1 MPSAPRVIV
10 LSPSDNVAVA
20 LTDLPAGARVQAG
33 GHEIHA
39 TELIAQG
46 HKLSLRDIAAGE
58 IVVKYG
64 FPIGRATQPIGRGAH
79 VHVHN
84 IESVRLRGDR

>member
-1 MPSAPRVIV
+1 MTSDLRVLV

-20 LTDLPAGARVQAG
+20 LSDLPAGARVQVG
-33 GHEIHA
+33 EHEMLA
-39 TELIAQG
+39 TELIPQG
-46 HKLSLRDIAAGE
+46 HKLSLGELAAGD
-58 IVVKYG
+58 IIVKYG
-64 FPIGRATQPIGRGAH
+64 YPIGRATQAIGRGAH

>member
-1 MPSAPRVIV
+1 MSDMRILV

-33 GHEIHA
+33 EHNVLA
-39 TELIAQG
+39 TEPIPQG
-46 HKLSLRDIAAGE
+46 HKLSLSDIAAGE

-64 FPIGRATQPIGRGAH
+64 FPIGRATQAIGRGAH

-84 IESVRLRGDR
+84 LESVRLRGDR